1 MNTNEII
8 NKINSLEERVKFLEG
23 TVTSLL
29 ETKDDT
35 NADVESGDKSEE

>member
-1 MNTNEII
+1 MNTNEIS

-29 ETKDDT
+29 ETIAEIMQK
-35 NADVESGDKSEE
+35 